1 MKSNRTL
8 QQELWVHRYP
18 YGMIVRLLKRRAL
31 YQFLGHIEDP
41 RAAAGCLLVF
51 LKLDTRTYCV
61 IDTEIKANEYEIVN
75 FG

>member
-1 MKSNRTL
+1 M
-8 QQELWVHRYP
+8 
-18 YGMIVRLLKRRAL
+18 RLLKKRAL
-31 YQFLGHIEDP
+31 YQFLGRIEDP